1 MKKYSIYAKDLCL
14 FDSIDE
20 KDFDVTWKTL
30 RIMVGIM
37 KTDYCIEDLY
47 YQESID

>member
-1 MKKYSIYAKDLCL
+1 MKKYNIYAKDLCL

-20 KDFDVTWKTL
+20 KDFDATWKTL
-30 RIMVGIM
+30 RIMIGIM
-37 KTDYCIEDLY
+37 KTDYSIEDLY

>member
-1 MKKYSIYAKDLCL
+1 MKKYNIYAKDLCL

-37 KTDYCIEDLY
+37 KTDYCIEDLHY
-47 YQESID
+47 KENTD